1 MRATVATIG
10 AFAFSES
17 PLSAVQLLWVNL
29 IMDSLG
35 ALSLASEP
43 PVPSLLDRPPYG
55 RNKTLLSF
63 HMRVNFLGHG
73 LWQLV
78 VLLYLLFAGAGEQ
91 FPYVKDGPMKET
103 SKDMLCILL
112 DPEEY
117 CDTLARIFC
126 KATPGYSSGFLQIS

>member
-1 MRATVATIG
+1 MNVAAVCLATIG

-63 HMRVNFLGHG
+63 HIGPDYDYLIKNGM
-73 LWQLV
+73 LW
-78 VLLYLLFAGAGEQ
+78 
-91 FPYVKDGPMKET
+91 
-103 SKDMLCILL
+103 
-112 DPEEY
+112 
-117 CDTLARIFC
+117 
-126 KATPGYSSGFLQIS
+126 